1 MLVEVS
7 RVIPHR
13 YNKCGNEVDPVEV
26 AAPVEGLEAAGAV
39 ESAGARG

>member
-1 MLVEVS
+1 
-7 RVIPHR
+7 
-13 YNKCGNEVDPVEV
+13 VDPVEV